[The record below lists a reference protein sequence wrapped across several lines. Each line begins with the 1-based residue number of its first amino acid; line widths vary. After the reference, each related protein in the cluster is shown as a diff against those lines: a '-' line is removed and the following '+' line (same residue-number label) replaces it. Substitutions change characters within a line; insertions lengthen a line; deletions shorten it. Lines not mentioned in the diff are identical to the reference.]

1 MRNILL
7 FGLRTEFVLEYI
19 FNNLLRSLFRLKS
32 TIMLLVIEIFKY
44 YSARVDFLYYFFL
57 KIIIDQ
63 EIEKYYLP
71 HRLILLVL
79 LVYLDAMNIIFDI
92 CIDFLHDLAC
102 CSYSLNLH
110 ALKSYFMLF
119 ISLGNNLSPQFVPLK
134 RGI

>member
-71 HRLILLVL
+71 HRLMLLVL
-79 LVYLDAMNIIFDI
+79 LFYLNAMNIIFDI
-92 CIDFLHDLAC
+92 CIDFLYDLVC

-110 ALKSYFMLF
+110 ALKSYFMLL